1 MAENVNMRGEPVSRA
16 APVAYGG
23 AGAVGTGTPAMAA
36 VSYIPSEGATARTH
50 RDGIDPK
57 AMLAEFIGTFTL
69 IFVGV
74 GTIAVTSRI
83 GALPSLVA
91 VALAHGLAI
100 AVMVSATAAISGGHL
115 NPAVTMGALVGGR
128 IGLQQAIA
136 HWVAQVLGGIAAAA
150 LVALCVPTAL
160 LAASGFG
167 VPAPGAGIGIG
178 AAFLTELVLTFF
190 LVFVVFGTAI
200 DPRAPRVGGLFIGLA
215 VTMGVLMGGPISGGA
230 MNPARFLGPAIV
242 NASQLQYTWLY
253 LIAGLLGGL
262 LAGAVWRYAF
272 RTKTAA
278 AGAA

>member
-1 MAENVNMRGEPVSRA
+1 MAENINVNVGSRA
-16 APVAYGG
+16 APAQYRETVA
-23 AGAVGTGTPAMAA
+23 TGTPTMAA
-36 VSYIPSEGATARTH
+36 VSYVSTEGATARIHHT
-50 RDGIDPK
+50 GIDPK

-74 GTIAVTSRI
+74 GTIAVTSPI

-115 NPAVTMGALVGGR
+115 NPAVTIGALVGGR
-128 IGLQQAIA
+128 IGLPQAIG

-150 LVALCVPTAL
+150 LIAVCVPTAL
-160 LAASGFG
+160 LAGSGFG
-167 VPAPGAGIGIG
+167 IPAPGAGIGIG
-178 AAFLTELVLTFF
+178 AAFLMEVVLTFF

-215 VTMGVLMGGPISGGA
+215 VTMGVLVGGPISGGA

-242 NASQLQYTWLY
+242 NASQLQYAWLY
-253 LIAGLLGGL
+253 VIGGLLGGV
-262 LAGAVWRYAF
+262 LAGAVWRYGF
-272 RTKTAA
+272 RTTRAA
-278 AGAA
+278 AAAA

>member
-1 MAENVNMRGEPVSRA
+1 MAENLDMRGEPVSRA
-16 APVAYGG
+16 APVRYRG
-23 AGAVGTGTPAMAA
+23 AAATGAQGMAA
-36 VSYIPSEGATARTH
+36 VSYIPSEGATARVH
-50 RDGIDPK
+50 RDGVDPK

-128 IGLQQAIA
+128 ICLQQAIA

-150 LVALCVPTAL
+150 VVALCVPTAL
-160 LAASGFG
+160 LAASGYG

-215 VTMGVLMGGPISGGA
+215 VAMGVLMGGPISGGA

-262 LAGAVWRYAF
+262 VAGAVWRYAF
-272 RTKTAA
+272 RTTTAA
-278 AGAA
+278 AEAA

>member
-1 MAENVNMRGEPVSRA
+1 MAENVGMRGEPVSRA
-16 APVAYGG
+16 APVAYR
-23 AGAVGTGTPAMAA
+23 GAVATGAQRMAA
-36 VSYIPSEGATARTH
+36 VSYIPSEGAAARIH
-50 RDGIDPK
+50 RDGIDPR

-100 AVMVSATAAISGGHL
+100 AVMVSATAAVSGGHL
-115 NPAVTMGALVGGR
+115 NPAVTVGALVAGR
-128 IGLQQAIA
+128 ICLPQAIA

-150 LVALCVPTAL
+150 LVAVCVPTAL
-160 LAASGFG
+160 LAGSGYG
-167 VPAPGAGIGIG
+167 IPAPGAGIGLG
-178 AAFLTELVLTFF
+178 AAFLMELVLTFF

-215 VTMGVLMGGPISGGA
+215 VTMGVLIGGPISGGS

-253 LIAGLLGGL
+253 LIGELLGGL

-272 RTKTAA
+272 RTTRAA
-278 AGAA
+278 AEAA